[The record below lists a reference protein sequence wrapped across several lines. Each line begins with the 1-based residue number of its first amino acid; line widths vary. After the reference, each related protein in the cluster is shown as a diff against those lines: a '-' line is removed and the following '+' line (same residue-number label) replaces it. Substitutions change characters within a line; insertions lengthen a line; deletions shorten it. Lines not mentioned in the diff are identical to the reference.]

1 MKVAES
7 IAGAKE
13 FHIAQSVANAM
24 ENIRKLIETYGP
36 RAPGSEA
43 ELNAQQAMAEQL
55 KTRADSVGIEP
66 FIVHRQAFMGFI
78 PFTVACGVAAAILFF
93 FKITLLTQIAA
104 IVGVLGGL
112 PLILEFVL
120 YWRFIDPLFKKQT
133 SHNVIARYNSTGT
146 TKKRIILVGHADSQ
160 YEWTL
165 NYKLGGNGMKGVLIP
180 AVVGFVVIVVAALLK
195 TLTEALGADWAW
207 LNVLYEIVRWGI
219 FAFFPFFAGFLFFQ
233 SHSKSVPGAA
243 DNLSGCQ
250 IAMSVLEELA
260 DAGIRFEDTEVD
272 VVLSGS
278 EEAGLRGAKAYVE
291 RHTAELH
298 DPSVDTI
305 VIALDTFRDL
315 KDMAVYDRDRSG
327 TVRHD
332 KRVKELV
339 KTAAAHCGLDL
350 PYASIYIGA
359 SDAAAFTKAGIPAT
373 GFAAMD
379 PTPPRYYHTRLDNW
393 DILEPDA
400 IEKGLEVTLEAV
412 CMFGGQQ
419 ATPSGQVLPAE
430 DVRAYDALQDVL

>member
-1 MKVAES
+1 MKTAES
-7 IAGAKE
+7 LAGAGG
-13 FHIAQSVANAM
+13 FHISKSVARAI
-24 ENIRKLIETYGP
+24 EDIRLLIESHGP
-36 RAPGSEA
+36 RAPGSPA
-43 ELNAQQAMAEQL
+43 ELAAQQAMAERL
-55 KTRADSVGIEP
+55 KKTADSVEIEP
-66 FIVHRQAFMGFI
+66 FTVHRQAFMGFI
-78 PFTVACGVAAAILFF
+78 PFTVLCGFAASVLFF
-93 FKITLLTQIAA
+93 FNDVLLTQIGA
-104 IVGVLGGL
+104 IIGVLGGI

-133 SHNVIARYNSTGT
+133 SHNVLARYNPSGE
-146 TKKRIILVGHADSQ
+146 TKKRILLVGHADSQ

-165 NYKLGGNGMKGVLIP
+165 NYKLGGNGMKAILIP
-180 AVVGFVVIVVAALLK
+180 AVVGFVVIVIACLLK
-195 TLTEALGADWAW
+195 TLTDALIGDAWAW
-207 LNVLYEIVRWGI
+207 LDVLYAIVRWGI
-219 FAFFPFFAGFLFFQ
+219 IAFFPFFAGFLFFQ
-233 SHSKSVPGAA
+233 SHTRSVPGAA

-250 IAMSVLEELA
+250 IAISVLEELA
-260 DAGIRFEDTEVD
+260 DAGIRFEDTELD

-278 EEAGLRGAKAYVE
+278 EEAGLRGAKAFVE
-291 RHTAELH
+291 QHSAELK
-298 DPSVDTI
+298 DGAVDTV

-327 TVRHD
+327 TVQHD

-359 SDAAAFTKAGIPAT
+359 SDAAAFTKGGIPAT

-400 IEKGLEVTLEAV
+400 IEKGIEVTLEAV
-412 CMFGGQQ
+412 CMF
-419 ATPSGQVLPAE
+419 ATGKEA
-430 DVRAYDALQDVL
+430 